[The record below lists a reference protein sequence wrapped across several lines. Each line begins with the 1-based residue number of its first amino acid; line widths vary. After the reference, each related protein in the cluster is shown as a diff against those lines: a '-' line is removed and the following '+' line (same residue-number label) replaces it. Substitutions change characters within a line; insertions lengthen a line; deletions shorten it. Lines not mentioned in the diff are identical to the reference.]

1 MRLIDAW
8 TVGEYEFT
16 EHDDK
21 GRRLYT
27 FTIGEEKRSVPE
39 FYASLDAALVAAV
52 GEKWTGPRGAG
63 GSGTDTAAGWFMRM
77 IGAENPA

>member
-1 MRLIDAW
+1 MRLTDAW

-21 GRRLYT
+21 GRKLYS
-27 FTIGEEKRSVPE
+27 FTIGAAKRSVPE
-39 FYASLDAALVAAV
+39 FYASLDEALVAAV

-63 GSGTDTAAGWFMRM
+63 GSGVGTAADWFLRM